1 MIDTD
6 KYEGHTK
13 AIDAKIIVAN
23 VLLAHL
29 NKKGSEEE

>member
-1 MIDTD
+1 MIDTS

-23 VLLAHL
+23 ALLAHL
-29 NKKGSEEE
+29 NKKGSEEK